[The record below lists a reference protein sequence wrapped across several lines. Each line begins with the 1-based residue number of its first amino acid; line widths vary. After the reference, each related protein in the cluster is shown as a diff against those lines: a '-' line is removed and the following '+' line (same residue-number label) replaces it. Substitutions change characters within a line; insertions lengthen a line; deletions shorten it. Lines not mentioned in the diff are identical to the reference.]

1 MKGRS
6 GNSAY
11 KFGGAPT
18 KSYVAGVQSGNHSN
32 PAVMKAAKST
42 MIGRACGGSVEGS
55 SAMPRLDR
63 PGRKSGGKVLAQG
76 WAKTGSEDESEK
88 AEEGRAGGGKV
99 LAKDWA
105 GTSAEKES
113 DKAEM
118 GRKNGGA
125 ANWIKGAVGKPG
137 ALRSKLNVPEGKN
150 IPMKKLD
157 KAANSSDP
165 TLKKEAVLAKTFK
178 GFKKG

>member
-6 GNSAY
+6 QNSAY

-32 PAVMKAAKST
+32 PSVMKAAKST
-42 MIGRACGGSVEGS
+42 MMGRACGGSVEGS

-99 LAKDWA
+99 LAKDWV
-105 GTSAEKES
+105 GTASEKES
-113 DKAEM
+113 
-118 GRKNGGA
+118 
-125 ANWIKGAVGKPG
+125 
-137 ALRSKLNVPEGKN
+137 
-150 IPMKKLD
+150 D

>member
-11 KFGGAPT
+11 KYGGSPS

-32 PAVMKAAKST
+32 PSVMKAAV
-42 MIGRACGGSVEGS
+42 GRACGGSVDGAS
-55 SAMPRLDR
+55 SMPRLDR

-76 WAKTGSEDESEK
+76 WAKTPSEDESEM

-105 GTSAEKES
+105 STSAEKES

-118 GRKNGGA
+118 GRKSGG
-125 ANWIKGAVGKPG
+125 WIAGAVGKNPG
-137 ALRSKLNVPEGKN
+137 ALHKSLKVPMGDKISE
-150 IPMKKLD
+150 KKLD
-157 KAANSSDP
+157 KAADSDNP
-165 TLKKEAVLAKTFK
+165 LMRKRANLAKTLK

>member
-6 GNSAY
+6 QNSAY

-32 PAVMKAAKST
+32 PSVMKAAKST
-42 MIGRACGGSVEGS
+42 MMGRACGGSVEGS

-76 WAKTGSEDESEK
+76 WAKTGSENESEK

-105 GTSAEKES
+105 GTASEKES

-118 GRKNGGA
+118 GRKNGGS
-125 ANWIKGAVGKPG
+125 IKPGFIKHPG
-137 ALRSKLNVPEGKN
+137 ALHKSLKVPMGEK
-150 IPMKKLD
+150 IPAKKLE
-157 KAANSSDP
+157 KAEHSDDP
-165 TLKKEAVLAKTFK
+165 KLKKRAILAETMK
-178 GFKKG
+178 GWKKG

>member
-6 GNSAY
+6 NNSAY
-11 KFGGAPT
+11 KYGGSPS

-32 PAVMKAAKST
+32 PTVMKAA
-42 MIGRACGGSVEGS
+42 MGRACGGSVEGS

-105 GTSAEKES
+105 GTASEKES

-125 ANWIKGAVGKPG
+125 ANWIAGATKNKGAVHR
-137 ALRSKLNVPEGKN
+137 ALKVPMGDK
-150 IPMKKLD
+150 IPEKKLD
-157 KAANSSDP
+157 KAADSSNP
-165 TLKKEAVLAKTFK
+165 LMRKRTNLAKTLK
-178 GFKKG
+178 GMK

>member
-32 PAVMKAAKST
+32 PSVMKAAT
-42 MIGRACGGSVEGS
+42 ARACGGSVEGS
-55 SAMPRLDR
+55 SAAPRLDR

-125 ANWIKGAVGKPG
+125 LTAKSRDALPKKDFAVPG
-137 ALRSKLNVPEGKN
+137 RKYPINDKSHARNALSRVSQSGSSKEK
-150 IPMKKLD
+150 
-157 KAANSSDP
+157 
-165 TLKKEAVLAKTFK
+165 
-178 GFKKG
+178 

>member
-32 PAVMKAAKST
+32 PAVMKAAT
-42 MIGRACGGSVEGS
+42 ARACGGSVEGS

-63 PGRKSGGKVLAQG
+63 PGRRSGGKVLAQG

-88 AEEGRAGGGKV
+88 AEEGRASGGKV

-105 GTSAEKES
+105 GTASEKES

-118 GRKNGGA
+118 GRKSGGKIPSGF
-125 ANWIKGAVGKPG
+125 IKHPG
-137 ALRSKLNVPEGKN
+137 ALHKSLKVPMGEK
-150 IPMKKLD
+150 IPAKKLE
-157 KAANSSDP
+157 KAEHSDNP
-165 TLKKEAVLAKTFK
+165 KLKKRAIQAETMK
-178 GFKKG
+178 GWKKG